1 VTTAGKPLN
10 GLTVIKVGGG
20 LLAVAGA
27 LESVCAAVGR
37 AAREQSIVVVPG
49 GGPFAQA
56 VRQFER
62 EVELSPSASHWMAHL
77 AMDQYAEVLA
87 ERVVG
92 GVVVAEPGGISA
104 ALNSGLIPVVAP
116 SRWMRAADVL
126 PHSWEVT
133 SDSIAAFIAGALDAT
148 RLILIKPGSNMAE
161 PLDPYFPRALPT
173 GLPYTVIGCDQLD
186 HLSNGLP
193 G

>member
-1 VTTAGKPLN
+1 M
-10 GLTVIKVGGG
+10 
-20 LLAVAGA
+20 AGA

-37 AAREQSIVVVPG
+37 VAQEQSIVVIPG
-49 GGPFAQA
+49 GGPFAEA

-62 EVELSPSASHWMAHL
+62 EVELSPSTSHWMAHL

-87 ERVVG
+87 ERIVG

-104 ALNSGLIPVVAP
+104 ALNSRLIPVVAP

-148 RLILIKPGSNMAE
+148 RLILIKPVSNTAE
-161 PLDPYFPRALPT
+161 ALDPYFARALPA
-173 GLPYTVIGCDQLD
+173 GLLYTVIGCDQLN
-186 HLSNGLP
+186 HLCNGLP